1 MTQEARNKETARLI
15 LDRVIG
21 HADLALAD
29 QLIAPD
35 FRNHRTGLQ
44 GAVEALKIR
53 RSVSG
58 ADVSSLEGFKRGL
71 LLIRESFPDWHHTVR
86 ELVAEGDL
94 VFGSWVLDATF
105 TGAPFL
111 GFKANGQRVTKD
123 EAGLMKFKDGKL
135 TEFWGLSD
143 TLPFVLQLGAKLQ
156 MPDSAGAAA

>member
-21 HADLALAD
+21 HADLELAD
-29 QLIAPD
+29 RLIAPD
-35 FRNHRTGLQ
+35 FKNHRTGLQ
-44 GAVEALKIR
+44 GAVEALKIQ

-58 ADVSSLEGFKRGL
+58 ANVSSLEGFKRGL

-86 ELVAEGDL
+86 ELVAEGDQ
-94 VFGSWVLDATF
+94 VFGAWVLNATF

-111 GFKANGQRVTKD
+111 NFKANGQRVTKD
-123 EAGLMKFKDGKL
+123 EAGLMTFKDGKL

-156 MPDSAGAAA
+156 LPDAAQ